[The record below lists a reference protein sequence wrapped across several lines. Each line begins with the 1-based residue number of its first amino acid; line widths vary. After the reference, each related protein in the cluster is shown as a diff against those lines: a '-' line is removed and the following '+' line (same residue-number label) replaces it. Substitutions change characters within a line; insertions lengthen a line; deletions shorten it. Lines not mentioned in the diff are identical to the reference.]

1 MLTEPL
7 IASKFPADVFRLANG
22 LTVIYQHLPA
32 TPVVVVDVWVR
43 AGASTEPDQWSGMA
57 HFLEHMI
64 FKGSE
69 RFAPG
74 VFDMVIESRGGVS
87 NAATSHDYAHFFIT
101 TAAQYLKD
109 TLPPLADLLLHPAIP
124 EEEFD
129 RERDVVLEEIH
140 ACYDNPDWLGFQALS
155 ESVYQRHPYGRSVL
169 GTEEHLMMNSAH
181 QMRCFHSTHYQPENM
196 TVVIVGGVDQESALN
211 LINESFQDFPTPM
224 ECPPFEVQAEP
235 PITGV
240 RRQELYL
247 PRLEQARL
255 LMAWVGP
262 SVDQLRDAYGLDL
275 LSVLLADGRSSRLVR
290 ELREEQRLVLSI
302 GSNFSL
308 QRDSSLFTISACLE
322 PQYLEQVEELIC
334 DRLFQLQKEPLSPRE
349 LSRCQRLLCND
360 YTFSTETASQLA
372 GLYGYYNTI
381 ATADIAV
388 TYPKQIQTF
397 TVSDLMHLA
406 QQYLSPHH
414 YAVTVVKPMTE
425 EEMG

>member
-1 MLTEPL
+1 MTEPL
-7 IASKFPADVFRLANG
+7 TISTFPAEVCKLANG
-22 LTVIYQHLPA
+22 LSVIHQHLPA
-32 TPVVVVDVWVR
+32 TPAVVVDVWVR
-43 AGASTEPDQWSGMA
+43 AGAITEPDEWSGMA

-69 RFAPG
+69 QLAPG
-74 VFDMVIESRGGVS
+74 VFDAVIESRGGMS

-101 TAAQYLKD
+101 TAAQYLAD
-109 TLPPLADLLLHPAIP
+109 TLPLLADLLLHPALP
-124 EEEFD
+124 EDEFV
-129 RERDVVLEEIH
+129 RERDVVLEEIR

-155 ESVYQRHPYGRSVL
+155 ENVYQRHPYGRPIL
-169 GTEEHLMMNSAH
+169 GTEEILMGNSPH
-181 QMRCFHSTHYQPENM
+181 QMRCFHARNYQPENM
-196 TVVIVGGVDQESALN
+196 TVVIVGGVDRESALN
-211 LINESFQDFPTPM
+211 LVSQSFQNFPVPI
-224 ECPPFEVQAEP
+224 EYPLLEAQAEP

-262 SVDQLRDAYGLDL
+262 GVEQLRDAYGLDL

-290 ELREEQRLVLSI
+290 ELREEQRLVHSI
-302 GSNFSL
+302 HSSFSL

-334 DRLFQLQKEPLSPRE
+334 DRLSQLQRIPVSQQE
-349 LSRCQRLLCND
+349 LNRCQRLLCND
-360 YTFSTETASQLA
+360 YTFSTEAAGQIA

-388 TYPKQIQTF
+388 TYPLQIQRF
-397 TVSDLMHLA
+397 KASDLMHLA

-414 YAVTVVKPMTE
+414 YAVTVLKPLAEDET
-425 EEMG
+425 G